1 MAARIVDVESLVTKP
16 VLEKI
21 LYDNPRRF
29 YGEA

>member
-1 MAARIVDVESLVTKP
+1 MESLVTKP

-21 LYDNPRRF
+21 LYDNPRHF